1 MLSNQAA
8 LGRGAR
14 AAATMDD
21 LDTLRQAQLLLG
33 QYGFI
38 EEQDALIKAI
48 RIISAT
54 TRRLAGGPVERPT
67 LRNES
72 QGDRLRRLRE
82 RVGLSRAEIA
92 DLCGVMMSTVRAHEN
107 GHNNIPFEA
116 AQAYAKALGTTTAMV
131 LHGAE

>member
-1 MLSNQAA
+1 MLANQAA
-8 LGRGAR
+8 LTPERE
-14 AAATMDD
+14 AAAMDD

-38 EEQDALIKAI
+38 EEQEVLAKAI

-54 TRRLAGGPVERPT
+54 TRRLAGGPVERPKPH
-67 LRNES
+67 NES

-107 GHNNIPFEA
+107 SRNDLPFEA
-116 AQAYAKALGTTTAMV
+116 AQAYAKALGTTTSMV
-131 LHGAE
+131 LYGTE